1 MPLILPGNV
10 GSATAATTF
19 EVANSC
25 RFNYGDSAYM
35 TKTIGTPS
43 STTAWTLSMWFKLG
57 SPVRSAAAE
66 GLFTSFTDTNNRLQ
80 IVIEGSELEIFG
92 KTGGSTSIYY
102 LTEMKFRDHSAWYHL
117 CIAADTSDGTAA
129 DRVKVYLNGVRIEAG
144 SLGSFSTYTQAAS
157 NRVFECAVDGA
168 PHLIAA
174 KNTGS
179 IGSYY
184 DGYLAEVVFIDGS
197 QLAPTS
203 FGEFDEDSPTIWK
216 PIDVSGLTFGN
227 NGYYLDFEAS
237 GNLGNDANGGTDLTE
252 TNVAAV
258 DQCTDSPTNN
268 FCTLNPIDSFY
279 RATWGGYTEGNTVA
293 TTSSTGGDYA
303 YATTTIGLT
312 AGKWYWEQK
321 IITESGSAPNYDWV
335 GVTGRVPINDTDYV
349 GKHATGYGYLSDDN
363 IYNNNSATDNWGDTF
378 GANDIMSVALDLD
391 NLKLYFAKNGTW
403 QNSGDPTSGAT
414 GTGAAYTVTA
424 VASTPAGAYFP
435 TCGDYAGGAGV
446 YAMNFGNPSYANSSD
461 AADANGYG
469 KFEYAPPSG
478 YLAICT
484 KNLGS
489 DGG

>member
-1 MPLILPGNV
+1 MPFPILAGKAIVDTGFN
-10 GSATAATTF
+10 
-19 EVANSC
+19 VANSC

-57 SPVRSAAAE
+57 SSVRSVAAE

-80 IVIEGSELEIFG
+80 VVIEGSELEIFG

-144 SLGSFSTYTQAAS
+144 SMGSFSTYTQAAS

-179 IGSYY
+179 IGSYW

-203 FGEFDEDSPTIWK
+203 FGEFNSDSPSIWQ

-237 GNLGNDANGGTDLTE
+237 DNLGNDANGGTDLSE
-252 TNVAAV
+252 TNVAAT
-258 DQCTDSPTNN
+258 DQCTDTPTNN
-268 FCTLNPIDSFY
+268 FCTLNPLRLAGVLS
-279 RATWGGYTEGNTVA
+279 EGNCTYTPSA
-293 TTSSTGGDYA
+293 TAHTCEGTMG
-303 YATTTIGLT
+303 IT
-312 AGKWYWEQK
+312 AGKWYWEVRCSDSSVNLGLVENG
-321 IITESGSAPNYDWV
+321 ISVIGN
-335 GVTGRVPINDTDYV
+335 N
-349 GKHATGYGYLSDDN
+349 DDN
-363 IYNNNSATDNWGDTF
+363 YPTYTAVAGTSTTWTIYNNVSSGNNSTTHTGTQVSNSG
-378 GANDIMSVALDLD
+378 NDIIMVGFDAD
-391 NLKLYFAKNGTW
+391 NENLYFGVNGTW
-403 QNSGDPTSGAT
+403 EPDGADPTSGASA
-414 GTGAAYTVTA
+414 TGASITSIQARY
-424 VASTPAGAYFP
+424 
-435 TCGDYAGGAGV
+435 GGTLIPIAGV
-446 YAMNFGNPSYANSSD
+446 SGAVSRNWDYNFGNPSWGLSS
-461 AADANGYG
+461 AVNDANGYG
-469 KFEYAPPSG
+469 NFEFAPPSG
-478 YLAICT
+478 YFALCS
-484 KNLGS
+484 KNLAEY
-489 DGG
+489 GG